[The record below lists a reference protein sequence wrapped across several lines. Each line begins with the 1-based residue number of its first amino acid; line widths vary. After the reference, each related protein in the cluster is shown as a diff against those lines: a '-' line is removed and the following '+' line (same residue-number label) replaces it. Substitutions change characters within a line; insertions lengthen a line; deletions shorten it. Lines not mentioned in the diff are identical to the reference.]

1 MSHHS
6 QESVST
12 FYLSTICRLPSFSLL
27 VSSTPTV
34 LSEDIERESQK
45 VRSMYVS
52 GTNYNSRPEGD
63 ESPIESRIKVDES
76 ANEDTF
82 QT

>member
-1 MSHHS
+1 MSHRS
-6 QESVST
+6 QESVSM
-12 FYLSTICRLPSFSLL
+12 FYLLTICRLPSFSLL

-52 GTNYNSRPEGD
+52 GTNYNSPEGD